1 MKNVLFCLTL
11 VALSVN
17 IFAQDKVYVSEK
29 YGNAL
34 KLIIK
39 EDKTYQLIYNEG
51 VYEQKLDSLYLSSNK
66 KSTDNFTAI
75 PVESGNDKDSLEL
88 TFTSEMGYL
97 STYNIAIATSSGDE
111 QNLNF
116 LPLFNYQSN
125 PATTYSDNLI
135 KFKVKKENFLF
146 VAKKN
151 YVTSETEVS
160 KFEISPK
167 LGGLEISE
175 NYSMGANLVAVFN
188 ERGNIVISEN
198 GANPIEFVLQDKV
211 FEQEKLKGL
220 DYTSLKNI
228 SIDWNFPSL
237 YNTENYTAPLNQDT
251 INVKIEVSLKG
262 ALKNLKT
269 KENNCLLIVNEP
281 KDVFEKFIVLHK
293 SSSVDL
299 GYYDETDKNIFDFS
313 FYNLKEDEQNW
324 LEKINYS
331 KNTKFIALGLNE
343 SVIYSSEQSVSKLSA
358 DGYYSYE
365 YINLAREIKSVANIC
380 VANENLLNK
389 KNSVPQL
396 KTALYNASVKLN
408 HRTLF
413 PEGTDDY
420 AITTEAAPSANSLGS
435 TVEYSEYTNPAKL
448 RGVFYKSKIT
458 KQELDAIWNKV
469 LNQYTKEAEYDKEL
483 FHTIYKELNNEGFSM
498 NLLGEQRYIM
508 NENDLR
514 AFDYL
519 LKHYQK
525 ATSVD
530 NNNIE
535 YEYDYS
541 TYFPAISDV
550 KYIISNVLSRNLSD
564 GFPETATFE
573 QKKEIIKKYGD
584 YLYSSPNEI
593 YLISGYV
600 SSLIASKMEEDLFKF
615 YENYVSRFDTKN
627 IIESLNDYYE
637 NNYELNWQDLKN
649 NFSAM
654 ANNVSWYVVDNKISD
669 PAKNKKAI
677 EWSEMSLRLSRN
689 NSYYMDTLAQLYYKN
704 GDKQKAILTQEDAIK
719 NYKDADVN
727 PDTLT
732 EMKNVL
738 EKMKNSSYK

>member
-1 MKNVLFCLTL
+1 MKNVLFYLTL
-11 VALSVN
+11 LALSVN

-29 YGNAL
+29 YGNTL
-34 KLIIK
+34 KLILK
-39 EDKTYQLIYNEG
+39 ENKTYQLIYNEG

-75 PVESGNDKDSLEL
+75 PFVQDNKIDSIEL
-88 TFTSEMGYL
+88 TFTSELGYL

-135 KFKVKKENFLF
+135 KFKIKKEKFLF

-151 YVTSETEVS
+151 YVTNETEVS
-160 KFEISPK
+160 KFEISPR
-167 LGGLEISE
+167 LGDLEISE

-188 ERGNIVISEN
+188 ERENIVISEN

-211 FEQEKLKGL
+211 FEQEKPKGL
-220 DYTSLKNI
+220 VYTSLKNI

-237 YNTENYTAPLNQDT
+237 YNTENYSAPLNQDT
-251 INVKIEVSLKG
+251 INVKIEVSLKD

-281 KDVFEKFIVLHK
+281 TDVFEKFIVLHK

-313 FYNLKEDEQNW
+313 FYNLKEDEQAW

-331 KNTKFIALGLNE
+331 KNTKFIVLSSNE
-343 SVIYSSEQSVSKLSA
+343 SVIYSTEQSVSKLTEA
-358 DGYYSYE
+358 GYYSYE

-380 VANENLLNK
+380 VVNENLLDK
-389 KNSVPQL
+389 KISIAQI

-413 PEGTDDY
+413 PEGIDDY
-420 AITTEAAPSANSLGS
+420 AITTEAAPSANSLDS

-458 KQELDAIWNKV
+458 KPELDAIWSKV
-469 LNQYTKEAEYDKEL
+469 LNQYTREAEYDKEL

-498 NLLGEQRYIM
+498 NLFGEQRYIM
-508 NENDLR
+508 NENDFR

-525 ATSVD
+525 ATSV
-530 NNNIE
+530 E
-535 YEYDYS
+535 YNTDYNYDYS

-550 KYIISNVLSRNLSD
+550 KYLISNVLSRNLSD
-564 GFPETATFE
+564 GYEVNPTLE
-573 QKKEIIKKYGD
+573 QKKEIINHYGN
-584 YLYSSPNEI
+584 YLYDSPND
-593 YLISGYV
+593 YYMLTTYAG
-600 SSLIASKMEEDLFKF
+600 SLIANKNEQELFSF
-615 YENYVSRFDTKN
+615 YENFVSRFDTKN
-627 IIESLNDYYE
+627 IIESLNNYYE
-637 NNYELNWQDLKN
+637 NNYELNWYNLKN
-649 NFSAM
+649 DFSTM
-654 ANNVSWYVVDNKISD
+654 ANNVSWYVVDNQISD
-669 PAKNKKAI
+669 PVKIKKAI
-677 EWSEMSLRLSRN
+677 EWSEMSLKLSRN

-704 GDKQKAILTQEDAIK
+704 GEKQKAISMQEQAIK

-732 EMKNVL
+732 EMKSVL
-738 EKMKNSSYK
+738 ERMKSGSYK

>member
-11 VALSVN
+11 LALSVN
-17 IFAQDKVYVSEK
+17 IFAQDEVYVSEK

-34 KLIIK
+34 KLILK

-75 PVESGNDKDSLEL
+75 PFEQGSQLDSIEL

-97 STYNIAIATSSGDE
+97 STYNIAIAASSGDE

-135 KFKVKKENFLF
+135 KFKIKKDKFLF

-151 YVTSETEVS
+151 YVTNETEVS

-167 LGGLEISE
+167 LGRLEISE

-188 ERGNIVISEN
+188 EKGNIVISEN
-198 GANPIEFVLQDKV
+198 GANPIEFVIQGKV
-211 FEQEKLKGL
+211 SEQEKPKAL
-220 DYTSLKNI
+220 DYTSVKNI

-237 YNTENYTAPLNQDT
+237 YNTENYTASLNQDT
-251 INVKIEVSLKG
+251 INVKIEVSLKE
-262 ALKNLKT
+262 ALKNLKI

-281 KDVFEKFIVLHK
+281 EDVFEKFIVLHK

-313 FYNLKEDEQNW
+313 FYNLKEDEQGW

-331 KNTKFIALGLNE
+331 KNTRFIVLSSNE
-343 SVIYSSEQSVSKLSA
+343 SVIYSTEQSVSKLTEA
-358 DGYYSYE
+358 GYYSYE

-380 VANENLLNK
+380 VVNENLLNIK
-389 KNSVPQL
+389 ISIAQI

-420 AITTEAAPSANSLGS
+420 AITTEAAPSVNSLDS

-458 KQELDAIWNKV
+458 KQELDAIWRKV

-498 NLLGEQRYIM
+498 NLFGEQRYIM
-508 NENDLR
+508 NENDFR

-519 LKHYQK
+519 LKHYPK
-525 ATSVD
+525 ATSV
-530 NNNIE
+530 E
-535 YEYDYS
+535 YNTDYNYDYS

-550 KYIISNVLSRNLSD
+550 KYLISNVLSRNLSD
-564 GFPETATFE
+564 GYEVNPTLE
-573 QKKEIIKKYGD
+573 QKKEIINRYGN
-584 YLYSSPNEI
+584 YLYDSPND
-593 YLISGYV
+593 YYMLTAYAG
-600 SSLIASKMEEDLFKF
+600 SLITNKNEQELFSF
-615 YENYVSRFDTKN
+615 YENFVSRFDTKN
-627 IIESLNDYYE
+627 IIESLNNYYE
-637 NNYELNWQDLKN
+637 NNYELNWYNLKN
-649 NFSAM
+649 DFSTM
-654 ANNVSWYVVDNKISD
+654 ANNVSWYVVDTKISD
-669 PAKNKKAI
+669 PVKIKKAI
-677 EWSEMSLRLSRN
+677 EWSEMSLKLSRN

-704 GDKQKAILTQEDAIK
+704 GEKQKAILTQEEAVK
-719 NYKDADVN
+719 NYKDSDVN

-732 EMKNVL
+732 EMKTVL
-738 EKMKNSSYK
+738 DKMKTGNYK

>member
-11 VALSVN
+11 LALSVN
-17 IFAQDKVYVSEK
+17 IFAQDEVYVSEK

-34 KLIIK
+34 KLILK

-75 PVESGNDKDSLEL
+75 PFEQGSQLDSIEL

-97 STYNIAIATSSGDE
+97 STYNIAVAASSGDE

-135 KFKVKKENFLF
+135 KFKIKKDKFLF

-151 YVTSETEVS
+151 YVTNETEVS

-167 LGGLEISE
+167 LGRLEISE

-188 ERGNIVISEN
+188 EKGNIVISEN
-198 GANPIEFVLQDKV
+198 GANPIEFVIQGKV
-211 FEQEKLKGL
+211 SEQEKPKAL

-237 YNTENYTAPLNQDT
+237 YNTENYTASLNQDT
-251 INVKIEVSLKG
+251 INVKIEVSLKE
-262 ALKNLKT
+262 ALKNLKI

-281 KDVFEKFIVLHK
+281 EDVFEKFIVLHK

-313 FYNLKEDEQNW
+313 FYNLKEDEQGW

-331 KNTKFIALGLNE
+331 KNTKFIVLSSNE
-343 SVIYSSEQSVSKLSA
+343 SVIYSTEQSVSKLTEA
-358 DGYYSYE
+358 GYYSYE

-380 VANENLLNK
+380 VVNENLLNK
-389 KNSVPQL
+389 KISIAQI
-396 KTALYNASVKLN
+396 KTSLYNASVKLN
-408 HRTLF
+408 HRALF

-420 AITTEAAPSANSLGS
+420 AITTEAAPSVNSLDS

-458 KQELDAIWNKV
+458 KQELDAIWRKV

-498 NLLGEQRYIM
+498 NLFGEQRYIM
-508 NENDLR
+508 NENDFR

-519 LKHYQK
+519 LKHYPK
-525 ATSVD
+525 ATSV
-530 NNNIE
+530 E
-535 YEYDYS
+535 YNTDYNYDYS

-550 KYIISNVLSRNLSD
+550 KYLISNVLSRNLSD
-564 GFPETATFE
+564 GYEVNPTLE
-573 QKKEIIKKYGD
+573 QKKEIINRYGN
-584 YLYSSPNEI
+584 YLYDSPND
-593 YLISGYV
+593 YYMLTTYAG
-600 SSLIASKMEEDLFKF
+600 SLITNKNEQELFSF
-615 YENYVSRFDTKN
+615 YENFVSRFDTKN
-627 IIESLNDYYE
+627 IIESLNNYYE
-637 NNYELNWQDLKN
+637 NNYELNWYNLKN
-649 NFSAM
+649 DFSTM
-654 ANNVSWYVVDNKISD
+654 ANNVSWYVVDTKISD
-669 PAKNKKAI
+669 PVKIKKAI
-677 EWSEMSLRLSRN
+677 EWSEMSLKLSRN

-704 GDKQKAILTQEDAIK
+704 GEKQKAILTQEEAVK
-719 NYKDADVN
+719 NYKDSDVN

-738 EKMKNSSYK
+738 EKMRSGNYK

>member
-1 MKNVLFCLTL
+1 MKNVLFYLTL
-11 VALSVN
+11 LALSIN
-17 IFAQDKVYVSEK
+17 IFAQDKVYVSDK

-34 KLIIK
+34 KLILK
-39 EDKTYQLIYNEG
+39 DDNTYQLIYNEG
-51 VYEQKLDSLYLSSNK
+51 VYEQKLDSLYLKANI
-66 KSTDNFTAI
+66 KSTDNFTVI
-75 PVESGNDKDSLEL
+75 PIESGNDKDSLEL

-97 STYNIAIATSSGDE
+97 STYNIAIATSFGDE

-135 KFKVKKENFLF
+135 KFKIKKEKFLF

-198 GANPIEFVLQDKV
+198 GANPIEFVLEGKV
-211 FEQEKLKGL
+211 SEQEKPKGL
-220 DYTSLKNI
+220 VFTSLNNVF
-228 SIDWNFPSL
+228 IDWNFPSI
-237 YNTENYTAPLNQDT
+237 YNDGGYTAPLNNDT
-251 INVKIEVSLKG
+251 VQVKIGTSLKD
-262 ALKNLKT
+262 ALNNLK
-269 KENNCLLIVNEP
+269 KNQKSCLLVINDSKEIF
-281 KDVFEKFIVLHK
+281 DKFITLHK
-293 SSSVDL
+293 TAATDL
-299 GYYDETDKNIFDFS
+299 GYYDESDKNIFDFT
-313 FYNLKEDEQNW
+313 FYNLKEDEKKW
-324 LEKINYS
+324 LDKNGYS
-331 KNTKFIALGLNE
+331 ANTKFIVLSSNE
-343 SVIYSSEQSVSKLSA
+343 SVIYSTEQSVSKLTEA
-358 DGYYSYE
+358 GYYSYE

-380 VANENLLNK
+380 VVNENLLNK

-396 KTALYNASVKLN
+396 KTELYNASVKLN

-420 AITTEAAPSANSLGS
+420 AITTEAAPSANSLDS

-458 KQELDAIWNKV
+458 KQELDAIWSKV

-508 NENDLR
+508 NENDFR

-519 LKHYQK
+519 LKHYPK
-525 ATSVD
+525 ATSV
-530 NNNIE
+530 E
-535 YEYDYS
+535 YNTDYNYDYS

-550 KYIISNVLSRNLSD
+550 KYLISNVLSRNLSD
-564 GFPETATFE
+564 GYEVNPTLE
-573 QKKEIIKKYGD
+573 QKKEIINHYGN
-584 YLYSSPNEI
+584 YLYDSPND
-593 YLISGYV
+593 YYMLTTYAGSM
-600 SSLIASKMEEDLFKF
+600 IANKNEQELFSF
-615 YENYVSRFDTKN
+615 YENFVSRFDAKN
-627 IIESLNDYYE
+627 IIESLNNYYQ
-637 NNYELNWQDLKN
+637 NNYELNWYNLKN
-649 NFSAM
+649 DFSTM

-669 PAKNKKAI
+669 PAKIKKAI
-677 EWSEMSLRLSRN
+677 EWSEMSLKLSRN

-738 EKMKNSSYK
+738 EKMKNGSYK

>member
-1 MKNVLFCLTL
+1 MILNNERISKMKNVLFCLTL

-75 PVESGNDKDSLEL
+75 PFEQGSELDSIEL

-135 KFKVKKENFLF
+135 KFKIKKEKFLF

-151 YVTSETEVS
+151 YVTNETEVS
-160 KFEISPK
+160 KFEISLK
-167 LGGLEISE
+167 LDGLEISE

-198 GANPIEFVLQDKV
+198 GANPIEFVLQGKV
-211 FEQEKLKGL
+211 SEQEKPKGL

-237 YNTENYTAPLNQDT
+237 YNTENYTSPLIQDT
-251 INVKIEVSLKG
+251 INVNIEISLKE
-262 ALKNLKT
+262 ALINLKA
-269 KENNCLLIVNEP
+269 KQNNCLLIVNEP
-281 KDVFEKFIVLHK
+281 KAVFEKFVDLHK
-293 SSSVDL
+293 GSSVDL

-324 LEKINYS
+324 LEKINHS
-331 KNTKFIALGLNE
+331 KNTKFIVLGLNE
-343 SVIYSSEQSVSKLSA
+343 SVIYSSEQSVSKLST

-413 PEGTDDY
+413 PEGTDDF
-420 AITTEAAPSANSLGS
+420 AITTKAAPSANSLDS
-435 TVEYSEYTNPAKL
+435 TAEYSEYTNPAKL

-469 LNQYTKEAEYDKEL
+469 LNQYTKEVEYDKEL

-498 NLLGEQRYIM
+498 NLFGEQRYIM
-508 NENDLR
+508 NENDFSS
-514 AFDYL
+514 FDYL
-519 LKHYQK
+519 L
-525 ATSVD
+525 
-530 NNNIE
+530 
-535 YEYDYS
+535 
-541 TYFPAISDV
+541 
-550 KYIISNVLSRNLSD
+550 
-564 GFPETATFE
+564 
-573 QKKEIIKKYGD
+573 
-584 YLYSSPNEI
+584 
-593 YLISGYV
+593 
-600 SSLIASKMEEDLFKF
+600 
-615 YENYVSRFDTKN
+615 
-627 IIESLNDYYE
+627 
-637 NNYELNWQDLKN
+637 
-649 NFSAM
+649 
-654 ANNVSWYVVDNKISD
+654 
-669 PAKNKKAI
+669 
-677 EWSEMSLRLSRN
+677 
-689 NSYYMDTLAQLYYKN
+689 
-704 GDKQKAILTQEDAIK
+704 
-719 NYKDADVN
+719 
-727 PDTLT
+727 
-732 EMKNVL
+732 
-738 EKMKNSSYK
+738 

>member
-1 MKNVLFCLTL
+1 MKNVLFYLTL
-11 VALSVN
+11 LALSVN

-29 YGNAL
+29 YGNTL
-34 KLIIK
+34 KLILK
-39 EDKTYQLIYNEG
+39 ENKTYQLIYNEG

-75 PVESGNDKDSLEL
+75 PFVQDNKIDSIEL
-88 TFTSEMGYL
+88 TFTSELGYL

-116 LPLFNYQSN
+116 LPLFSYQSN

-135 KFKVKKENFLF
+135 KFKIRKEEFLF

-188 ERGNIVISEN
+188 EKENIVISEN
-198 GANPIEFVLQDKV
+198 GANPIEFVLQSKV
-211 FEQEKLKGL
+211 SEQEKPRGL
-220 DYTSLKNI
+220 NYTSLKNI

-251 INVKIEVSLKG
+251 INVKIEVSLKD

-313 FYNLKEDEQNW
+313 FYNLKEDEQAW

-331 KNTKFIALGLNE
+331 KNTKFIVLSSNE
-343 SVIYSSEQSVSKLSA
+343 SVIYSTEQSVSKLTEA
-358 DGYYSYE
+358 GYYSYE

-380 VANENLLNK
+380 AVNENLLDK
-389 KNSVPQL
+389 KISIAQI

-420 AITTEAAPSANSLGS
+420 AITTEAAPSANSLDS

-458 KQELDAIWNKV
+458 KPELDAIWSKV

-498 NLLGEQRYIM
+498 NLFGEQRYIM
-508 NENDLR
+508 NENDFR

-525 ATSVD
+525 ATSV
-530 NNNIE
+530 E
-535 YEYDYS
+535 YNTDYNYDYS

-550 KYIISNVLSRNLSD
+550 KYLISNVLSRNLSD
-564 GFPETATFE
+564 GYEVNPTLE
-573 QKKEIIKKYGD
+573 QKKEIINRYGN
-584 YLYSSPNEI
+584 YLYDSPND
-593 YLISGYV
+593 YYMLTTYAG
-600 SSLIASKMEEDLFKF
+600 SLIANKNEQELFSF
-615 YENYVSRFDTKN
+615 YENFVSRFDTKN
-627 IIESLNDYYE
+627 IIESLNNYYE
-637 NNYELNWQDLKN
+637 NNYELNWYNLKN
-649 NFSAM
+649 DFSTM
-654 ANNVSWYVVDNKISD
+654 ANNVSWYVVDNQISD
-669 PAKNKKAI
+669 PVKIKKAI
-677 EWSEMSLRLSRN
+677 EWSEMSLKLSRN

-704 GDKQKAILTQEDAIK
+704 GEKQKAISMQEQAIK

-732 EMKNVL
+732 EMKSVL
-738 EKMKNSSYK
+738 ERMKSGSYKK